1 MQNKDANRSR
11 YGNIALAALCFVLQ
25 LALAPNLSLGSGRL
39 NFAVIFAFCI
49 SLLVGGRRGV
59 VYSFFAGLVFDLS
72 TTGPVGLMALLLT
85 VTSYVLGLEER
96 NRFSDGSAA
105 CLSSFAISSF
115 AVIFLYHLAMLGMG
129 QAESLFDALLMR
141 TLPSYALTFVA
152 YLFFN
157 HHFTKD
163 AAGGVSAR
171 PRRGS
176 HYSVKGL

>member
-1 MQNKDANRSR
+1 MQKKDANRSR

-129 QAESLFDALLMR
+129 RDESLFDALLMR

>member
-1 MQNKDANRSR
+1 MPKRDANRNR
-11 YGNIALAALCFVLQ
+11 YGNIILAVVCFVLQ
-25 LALAPNLSLGSGRL
+25 LALAPNLGFGNGRF
-39 NFAVIFAFCI
+39 NFAVIYAFCI

-72 TTGPVGLMALLLT
+72 TTGPIGLMALLLT
-85 VTSYVLGLEER
+85 IDSYVLGLEER
-96 NRFSDGSAA
+96 NRFADGSAA
-105 CLSSFAISSF
+105 CISSFAISSF
-115 AVIFLYHLAMLGMG
+115 VVIFAYHLTMLAMG
-129 QAESLFDALLMR
+129 QAESFTDAFVLR
-141 TLPSYALTFVA
+141 TLPTYAMTFVA

-163 AAGGVSAR
+163 ATGGVSAR